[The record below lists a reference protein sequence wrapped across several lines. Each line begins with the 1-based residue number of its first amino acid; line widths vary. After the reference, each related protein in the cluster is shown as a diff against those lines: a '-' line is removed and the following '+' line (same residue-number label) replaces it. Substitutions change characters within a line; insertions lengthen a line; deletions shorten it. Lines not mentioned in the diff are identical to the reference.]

1 MTETKRYVCRAPSNI
16 AFIKYWGKE
25 LPRAQWPTNSSL
37 SMTLKNCYSE
47 TSVALKEESDEISF
61 NDQKLAADSEEFR
74 KIQAK
79 LDIIREFHD
88 SSAYFSVITKNSFPK
103 SCGIAS
109 SASGMAAL
117 AIAASCALTR
127 ANSWLELEK
136 ASLSKRN
143 LSSLARLL
151 SGSAGRSFWPG
162 FVYWEKS
169 DRPEM
174 QYCYPLEVNWQL
186 CDTIL
191 LVDQSEKKVSSS
203 SGHLIAETSP
213 LFRLRLENMQDKLNK
228 CSHAL
233 EHQDIRLLG
242 PILEEEA
249 LNMHSVMMSSE
260 PPLKYLNKSTIELI
274 VWIRKL
280 RREENLPVYFTI
292 DAGPNLHL
300 IYEPENQEQLLAH
313 LEKAWPQLKYI
324 NDQTGDEPTIGLT
337 ESHLTPS
344 RDGEFVGSR
353 YTRN

>member
-162 FVYWEKS
+162 FVYWEN
-169 DRPEM
+169 R
-174 QYCYPLEVNWQL
+174 
-186 CDTIL
+186 I
-191 LVDQSEKKVSSS
+191 
-203 SGHLIAETSP
+203 G
-213 LFRLRLENMQDKLNK
+213 RK
-228 CSHAL
+228 CSTATHW
-233 EHQDIRLLG
+233 
-242 PILEEEA
+242 
-249 LNMHSVMMSSE
+249 
-260 PPLKYLNKSTIELI
+260 K
-274 VWIRKL
+274 
-280 RREENLPVYFTI
+280 
-292 DAGPNLHL
+292 
-300 IYEPENQEQLLAH
+300 
-313 LEKAWPQLKYI
+313 
-324 NDQTGDEPTIGLT
+324 
-337 ESHLTPS
+337 
-344 RDGEFVGSR
+344 
-353 YTRN
+353 